1 MRTGPNG
8 ERRPVSPVSAVVAAL
23 EEAASRVHDE
33 PTTRLAASS
42 ASAGSQMER
51 QGNLPNLGGAWVEGK
66 RFGAG
71 DDKTAADVLRRIR
84 REARDE
90 TEKGEWF
97 EELFMRIARTVPE
110 LAVAAIHRWRTWPD
124 RLRLTGLDGR
134 DIGVDLVAELTDGT
148 LAAVQCKCYA
158 ETHTVGKKEIDSFLS
173 ASEAECFGHR
183 WIVSTAKPGP
193 NAAAAVEAARPSVSW
208 IDFRLYLD
216 RPVDKAAEVRPIRE
230 LLSLQQ
236 EAVDV
241 TVEGLAN
248 HDRGTLVMACGTGK
262 TFTALRIAERIV
274 PDGGAI
280 LFTAPSIALVSQAR
294 REWLRH
300 CVKPLLSL
308 VVCSDPSA
316 GGKGASREDIR
327 RSELECPVTTDPE
340 RIAVFV
346 ASDRPEMK
354 VIFSTYQSLHQVNGA
369 RIGETPI
376 QFDFAVADEAHR
388 TTGAK
393 KTVGGLDESKVDFQ
407 AFHDA
412 DRLHVRKRLYMTAT
426 PRVYHARSKA
436 AAERR
441 DYTVTD
447 MADEDVYGPQLHRL
461 PFKKAVE
468 AGMLS
473 DYRVIVLGVHEGAL
487 TEGMRKLTGK
497 DGAVDE
503 LLRVMG
509 VSLAVNGLAR
519 GGPGERAP
527 GRLNRTLAFANTI
540 RRSEWYAETL
550 TNELVKARTTREL
563 RREHGRTEASTSI
576 DTIHLDASSSAG
588 ERKFELDR
596 LRDAGGPGR
605 ETDCRI
611 ICNCRLFSEGVDI
624 PNLTSVAFL
633 DGKKSQIDVVQA
645 VGRVMRRA
653 EGKDLGYVVVPVVV
667 EEGED
672 ITVALERTGSEGY
685 KTVGQVLKALQA
697 HDERLMDDLE
707 AFVQIHEAKTND
719 RIPGEEKHGRIQ
731 DVLDLAPVDGRA
743 IYAHVAAASGLNRRG
758 MDEADDIG
766 ETVKA
771 AARTIGAAGATQAVA
786 DALGITVEATGGP
799 KTVDRIGALLITNA
813 CLLEQRLRTTTD
825 VGHNLGRDMTEAADD
840 PIGEMR
846 AAWELILER
855 DYAPVF
861 KPALAVLSAV
871 KGRTEVRR
879 AVRTIHR
886 TATRLATGLSELGYD
901 YAGPLY
907 HRILGTATSDGAFY
921 TKSTSA
927 VMLARLALGPGACN
941 WADPEAV
948 RKLRIMDPACG
959 TGSLLMA
966 AVQTIKDRA
975 AQAGGVAPNDPEFH
989 RTIVED
995 MICGLDINAH
1005 AVQLAACNLTLGA
1018 PTVDYRRMNV
1028 ARAPHGPQENG
1039 KARLGAIEMLR
1050 GADEANSLAGI
1061 VYGTRGDTPEGS
1073 EHVDSDGEFQFPAR
1087 DLDVVI
1093 MNPPFSSNQNR
1104 SEKFSETEKKAMQ
1117 ARENET
1123 KIQVEHQDPLAGA
1136 VITANSV
1143 STFFT
1148 PLAEQALRKGGVLA
1162 KILPVTAC
1170 TSAGGLAERRFLADR
1185 FHIDRIIT
1193 SHDPKSPNFSEKPVG
1208 IHEALLIA
1216 RRRDGGAEKPTEF
1229 ISLAR
1234 MPGHGKEPARAILDA
1249 QAAAEDILARQAG
1262 GWGTVCQWPADRMKS
1277 GDWTAAQWY
1286 DGGLAEAARNVEHN
1300 ALLEPAGLRYAI
1312 GPDGRSVQ
1320 DAYEIGEPEDSGA
1333 IPGFHSVSGELR
1345 GTILGE
1351 ADVWY
1356 IPRRRPRR
1364 NMERWIEQTSTQRNH
1379 MLVAMKMNTMS
1390 GRLSGLWSET
1400 PSFGWWVPVSVTDDD
1415 TAKALAAWWNST
1427 PVRLMLLNRR
1437 ARTLI
1442 YPMWQVAHLREIRI
1456 PKPDNPAWSDLR
1468 NAFEEVKHVELL
1480 PMSQAERCQARL
1492 VIDRAAAKALGTS
1505 EDTMADWRR
1514 RLALEPTVSNK
1525 HAATARTAQ
1534 EAT

>member
-1 MRTGPNG
+1 MIQT
-8 ERRPVSPVSAVVAAL
+8 
-23 EEAASRVHDE
+23 
-33 PTTRLAASS
+33 
-42 ASAGSQMER
+42 ER
-51 QGNLPNLGGAWVEGK
+51 QSSLPNLNGAWTEGK
-66 RFGAG
+66 QFGAG
-71 DDKTAADVLRRIR
+71 DDKTAGDVLRRIR

-90 TEKGEWF
+90 SEKGEWF
-97 EELFMRIARTVPE
+97 EELFMRIARTAPE
-110 LAVAAIHRWRTWPD
+110 LAVAAIHRWQTWPD

-183 WIVSTAKPGP
+183 WIVSTARPGP
-193 NAAAAVEAARPSVSW
+193 NAAAAVEAARPNVSW

-216 RPVDKAAEVRPIRE
+216 RRVDRAAEVRPVRE
-230 LLSLQQ
+230 LLPLQQ
-236 EAVDV
+236 EAVEV
-241 TVEGLAN
+241 TTDGLAN

-262 TFTALRIAERIV
+262 TFTALRIAEEIV
-274 PDGGAI
+274 PDGGTI

-327 RSELECPVTTDPE
+327 RSELECPVTTDPD
-340 RIAVFV
+340 RIAAFV
-346 ASDRPEMK
+346 AAKRPATK
-354 VIFSTYQSLHQVNGA
+354 VIFSTYQSLHQVNA
-369 RIGETPI
+369 AQIGDAPI
-376 QFDFAVADEAHR
+376 QFDLAVADEAHR

-393 KTVGGLDESKVDFQ
+393 KTVAVSDESKVDFQ

-412 DRLHVRKRLYMTAT
+412 DRLHARKRLYMTAT
-426 PRVYHARSKA
+426 PRVYHARSRA
-436 AAERR
+436 AAEKR

-487 TEGMRKLTGK
+487 TEGILKLKG
-497 DGAVDE
+497 DHGQVDE

-509 VSLAVNGLAR
+509 VSLAVNGLAK
-519 GGPGERAP
+519 GGSSERAP

-540 RRSEWYAETL
+540 NRSKWYAETL
-550 TNELVKARTTREL
+550 TNELVKARTTREI

-576 DTIHLDASSSAG
+576 DTVHLDASSSAG
-588 ERKFELDR
+588 ERKLELDR

-605 ETDCRI
+605 EADCRI
-611 ICNCRLFSEGVDI
+611 ICNCRLFSEGVDV
-624 PNLTSVAFL
+624 PNLTTVAFL

-645 VGRVMRRA
+645 VGRVMRKA

-667 EEGED
+667 EEEED
-672 ITVALERTGSEGY
+672 ITAALERTGSEGY

-707 AFVQIHEAKTND
+707 AFVQIHEAKTTD
-719 RIPGEEKHGRIQ
+719 QIPDGNKPGPTQ
-731 DVLDLAPVDGRA
+731 TGLDLEPIDGQA
-743 IYAHVAAASGLNRRG
+743 IYAHVAAASGLKRRG
-758 MDEADDIG
+758 MDEAEDIG
-766 ETVKA
+766 ETVKYA
-771 AARTIGAAGATQAVA
+771 AQAIGAAGLTEAVA
-786 DALGITVEATGGP
+786 DALGVTVQAAGGP

-813 CLLEQRLRTTTD
+813 CLLEQRLRATTD
-825 VGHNLGRDMTEAADD
+825 IGQNLGRDMTEAADN

-846 AAWELILER
+846 AAWKLILER
-855 DYAPVF
+855 DYTPVF

-871 KGRTEVRR
+871 KGRTEIRR
-879 AVRTIHR
+879 VVRTIHR

-907 HRILGTATSDGAFY
+907 HRILGTAKSDGAFY

-927 VMLARLALGPGACN
+927 VMLARLALDSSTCN
-941 WADPEAV
+941 WADPKAV
-948 RKLRIMDPACG
+948 RTLRIMDPACG

-975 AQAGGVAPNDPEFH
+975 TKAGGAATNDPEFH

-1039 KARLGAIEMLR
+1039 EVRLGAIEMVR
-1050 GADEANSLAGI
+1050 GADESNSLAGI
-1061 VYGTRGDTPEGS
+1061 VFGARQDTPEGT
-1073 EHVDSDGEFQFPAR
+1073 EHVDSGGEFTFPGS
-1087 DLDVVI
+1087 DLDVVV

-1123 KIQVEHQDPLAGA
+1123 KVQVEHRDPLAGS
-1136 VITANSV
+1136 VITADSV
-1143 STFFT
+1143 RTFFS
-1148 PLAEQALRKGGVLA
+1148 PLAERALHPERGVYA
-1162 KILPVTAC
+1162 SIIPITAC
-1170 TSAGGLAERRFLADR
+1170 TGASGMPERKFLAER
-1185 FHIDRIIT
+1185 FHIERIIT
-1193 SHDPKSPNFSEKPVG
+1193 SHDPKSPNFSEKPVS

-1216 RRRDGGAEKPTEF
+1216 RRRGEGTDKPTDF

-1234 MPGHGKEPARAILDA
+1234 MPGHGKEPGRAILDA
-1249 QAAAEDILARQAG
+1249 EAAAEDILAGDAG
-1262 GWGTVCQWPADRMKS
+1262 EWGTVCQWPADRMKS
-1277 GDWTAAQWY
+1277 GDWTPAQWY
-1286 DGGLAEAARNVEHN
+1286 DDTLAETVRKIEGNTRLEPVQHRFDVGPAGQRIADAYYDTQEATSANPETMRHLVDAFAPVVPGFKSLSSRLHRTLQGTPDTTFTPKTGKGSLAAR
-1300 ALLEPAGLRYAI
+1300 YAAQ
-1312 GPDGRSVQ
+1312 RSRV
-1320 DAYEIGEPEDSGA
+1320 
-1333 IPGFHSVSGELR
+1333 
-1345 GTILGE
+1345 
-1351 ADVWY
+1351 
-1356 IPRRRPRR
+1356 
-1364 NMERWIEQTSTQRNH
+1364 
-1379 MLVAMKMNTMS
+1379 LVAMKMNTVS
-1390 GRLSGLWSET
+1390 GRLSGLWSDI
-1400 PSFGWWVPVSVTDDD
+1400 PSFGWWTPISVTDEDVG
-1415 TAKALAAWWNST
+1415 KAMVAWWNST
-1427 PVRLMLLNRR
+1427 PCRLMLLNRR
-1437 ARTLI
+1437 ARDLG
-1442 YPMWQVAHLREIRI
+1442 YPVWQLAHLREIRI
-1456 PKPDNPAWSDLR
+1456 PKPDNPAWVHLR
-1468 NAFEEVKHVELL
+1468 IAFEEVKTVELL
-1480 PMSQAERCQARL
+1480 RMAQADQCPARR
-1492 VIDRAAAKALGTS
+1492 VIDRAAAKAMDVS
-1505 EDTMADWRR
+1505 EEVIADWRR
-1514 RLALEPTVSNK
+1514 RLAAEPTVSK
-1525 HAATARTAQ
+1525 AHAPARQSRSAEQ
-1534 EAT
+1534 QQPERVS